1 MCKIRASSTLHEDFY
16 LDLINAQSQRSRSPM
31 TGSTQL
37 IQFEFIRVSGPDART
52 FLQGQV
58 TCDTTKITPTQSV
71 LGALCNLKGRVIAD
85 FRTAQWGEDILL
97 RVGAGLADPVL
108 AVLKKYAVF
117 SKLTLSKE
125 AELGALGLLVT
136 GEPEGTS
143 LPSAPHAVISLSED
157 VLAIDS
163 GCGETGTR
171 CIELWGSKTSIQS
184 DAALLA
190 TSISTESDKAIPV
203 ATVAVA
209 RQDEWI
215 RLEILS
221 GVIHIT
227 PTLSEEYTPAQ
238 LNYDISGVVD
248 FKKGCYTGQ
257 EIVARMFYRSTPKK
271 RLYPLCADMQLA
283 PEAEVADSASKE
295 MIKPL
300 IVAGNAMLAQLDID
314 PASRKLTLAGDP
326 STELTVKEPVYFAK

>member
-1 MCKIRASSTLHEDFY
+1 
-16 LDLINAQSQRSRSPM
+16 M
-31 TGSTQL
+31 TGSSQL

-85 FRTAQWGEDILL
+85 FRAAQWGEDILL
-97 RVGAGLADPVL
+97 RVSAGLADPVL

-125 AELGALGLLVT
+125 AEFGALGLLVT

-163 GCGETGTR
+163 GCGEAGTR

-190 TSISTESDKAIPV
+190 TSISTLSDKTIPV

-227 PTLSEEYTPAQ
+227 PTLSE
-238 LNYDISGVVD
+238 
-248 FKKGCYTGQ
+248 
-257 EIVARMFYRSTPKK
+257 
-271 RLYPLCADMQLA
+271 
-283 PEAEVADSASKE
+283 
-295 MIKPL
+295 
-300 IVAGNAMLAQLDID
+300 
-314 PASRKLTLAGDP
+314 
-326 STELTVKEPVYFAK
+326 

>member
-1 MCKIRASSTLHEDFY
+1 
-16 LDLINAQSQRSRSPM
+16 M

-85 FRTAQWGEDILL
+85 FRAAQWGKDILL
-97 RVGAGLADPVL
+97 RVGTGLADPVL

-125 AELGALGLLVT
+125 EELGVLGLLVA
-136 GEPEGTS
+136 GQPEGAS
-143 LPSAPHAVISLSED
+143 LPSATHAVTSLSED

-163 GCGETGTR
+163 GCCEAGIQS
-171 CIELWGSKTSIQS
+171 IELWGNKASIIS
-184 DAALLA
+184 NAALLT
-190 TSISTESDKAIPV
+190 TSISTASDKTIPV
-203 ATVAVA
+203 ATIAVA
-209 RQDEWI
+209 TQDEWTRI
-215 RLEILS
+215 EILS

-227 PTLSEEYTPAQ
+227 PALSEDYTPAQ

-257 EIVARMFYRSTPKK
+257 EIVARIFYRSTPKK
-271 RLYPLCADMQLA
+271 RLYPLSADAQLA
-283 PEAEVADSASKE
+283 SEAEVADSASE
-295 MIKPL
+295 GVIKPL
-300 IVAGNAMLAQLDID
+300 VIAGNAMLAQLDID
-314 PASRKLTLAGDP
+314 PASRKITLAGNP
-326 STELTVKEPVYFAK
+326 STELTVKEPAYFAK

>member
-1 MCKIRASSTLHEDFY
+1 
-16 LDLINAQSQRSRSPM
+16 M

-85 FRTAQWGEDILL
+85 FRAAQWGEDILL

-125 AELGALGLLVT
+125 AEFGALGLLVT

-163 GCGETGTR
+163 GCGEAGTR

-203 ATVAVA
+203 ASVAVA

-248 FKKGCYTGQ
+248 FKKGCYVGQ
-257 EIVARMFYRSTPKK
+257 ELTARMKLRNKIPRTILPFILDLKNYESHLKNEVLENNTAVGEIIFQKNEYLFGHITFRKLSKDMSF
-271 RLYPLCADMQLA
+271 DMQFSLK
-283 PEAEVADSASKE
+283 DQKLK
-295 MIKPL
+295 INHQDWL
-300 IVAGNAMLAQLDID
+300 I
-314 PASRKLTLAGDP
+314 
-326 STELTVKEPVYFAK
+326 F

>member
-1 MCKIRASSTLHEDFY
+1 
-16 LDLINAQSQRSRSPM
+16 M
-31 TGSTQL
+31 TGLTQL
-37 IQFEFIRVSGPDART
+37 TQFEFIRVSGPDART

-58 TCDTTKITPTQSV
+58 TCDTTKITQTQSV

-85 FRTAQWGEDILL
+85 FRAAQWGEDILL

-125 AELGALGLLVT
+125 EEFGVLGLLVT
-136 GEPEGTS
+136 GETEGTK
-143 LPSAPHAVISLSED
+143 LPSVSHGVISLSED

-163 GCGETGTR
+163 GCGEAGTG
-171 CIELWGSKTSIQS
+171 CIELWESKTSVTS

-190 TSISTESDKAIPV
+190 TSISTASDKTIPV
-203 ATVAVA
+203 AAIAVA
-209 RQDEWI
+209 RQDEWT

-227 PTLSEEYTPAQ
+227 PALSEEYTPAQ

-271 RLYPLCADMQLA
+271 RLYPLSAGVQLT
-283 PEAEVADSASKE
+283 PEAEVADPASKD
-295 MIKPL
+295 MIKPF

-314 PASRKLTLAGDP
+314 PASRKITLADDP
-326 STELTVKEPVYFAK
+326 SIELIVKEPAYFAK